1 MQLTIPCRGIWRGL
15 EQCRSSPCESTVFPT
30 QPLQR
35 ALVESLFTLAQCH
48 HGCLYHSKLKSD
60 INNASSI
67 VFLVTN
73 FFSAPE
79 KENKSYSYSTTQI
92 PWKVK
97 IYLNVSC
104 QWNISNIQKEKKIH
118 LKWPQKIKENI
129 WKPGYLHFITSV
141 SALMFDPSIKI
152 WMKLVTGCGYSRL
165 KMWHIV
171 SSIWDIYSSQHSL
184 SHKIF
189 LL

>member
-1 MQLTIPCRGIWRGL
+1 MQLTTQCRGIWRGL

-35 ALVESLFTLAQCH
+35 ALLESLFTLAQCH

-104 QWNISNIQKEKKIH
+104 QWNISNIQKEKKIY
-118 LKWPQKIKENI
+118 LKWPQK
-129 WKPGYLHFITSV
+129 L
-141 SALMFDPSIKI
+141 
-152 WMKLVTGCGYSRL
+152 R
-165 KMWHIV
+165 KMWETRV
-171 SSIWDIYSSQHSL
+171 STFLHHLSL
-184 SHKIF
+184 SLDADVWSIHKNLNETGHRMWIF
-189 LL
+189 

>member
-1 MQLTIPCRGIWRGL
+1 MQLTIQCRGIWRGL

-35 ALVESLFTLAQCH
+35 ALLESLFTLAQCH

-104 QWNISNIQKEKKIH
+104 QWNISNIQKEKKIY
-118 LKWPQKIKENI
+118 LKWPQKIMENVE
-129 WKPGYLHFITSV
+129 KPGIYISTS
-141 SALMFDPSIKI
+141 PQ
-152 WMKLVTGCGYSRL
+152 
-165 KMWHIV
+165 
-171 SSIWDIYSSQHSL
+171 SQPWCWCLIHP
-184 SHKIF
+184 
-189 LL
+189 

>member
-30 QPLQR
+30 QPLQC

-104 QWNISNIQKEKKIH
+104 QWNIQKEKKIH
-118 LKWPQKIKENI
+118 LKWPQILRKISE
-129 WKPGYLHFITSV
+129 TRV
-141 SALMFDPSIKI
+141 STFHHL
-152 WMKLVTGCGYSRL
+152 
-165 KMWHIV
+165 
-171 SSIWDIYSSQHSL
+171 SL
-184 SHKIF
+184 SLDVWSIHKNLNEAGHRMWIY
-189 LL
+189 